1 MDDSQSIGGAL
12 RLLDLIAEIR
22 YVQPHAEFFLSDLAP
37 REQAPWVQELLQRC
51 TFAESDTSPYVTLL
65 DTGVNRA
72 HPLLEKAV
80 AHEDVMAVDSEW
92 GPGADVDGHGTE
104 MAGVICHGD
113 LVAPLAHDQKLDVPH
128 RRSQ

>member
-1 MDDSQSIGGAL
+1 M
-12 RLLDLIAEIR
+12 
-22 YVQPHAEFFLSDLAP
+22 
-37 REQAPWVQELLQRC
+37 QELLQRC
-51 TFAESDTSPYVTLL
+51 TFAEPGTSPYVTLL

-92 GPGADVDGHGTE
+92 GPGTDVDGHGTE

-113 LVAPLAHDQKLDVPH
+113 LVAPLAHAQKLEVPH
-128 RRSQ
+128 RMESVKIFPPAGANPPHLYGWIMAKAVDKVEQKNPARSRIL